1 MAKQLDFMETL
12 DAAERSPQLPAP
24 ATLARS
30 TDPQSSYD
38 AAARAVESGAIKAN
52 WSIIAAAVRIKA
64 NQGLDSRQL
73 ADRIGMDRH
82 EVARRVPEM
91 VERKILY
98 RPCPSSGP
106 LTIYPGE
113 RIDDV

>member
-1 MAKQLDFMETL
+1 MTKQLDFMETL
-12 DAAERSPQLPAP
+12 DEAERSPQIPAP
-24 ATLARS
+24 VTLARS

-38 AAARAVESGAIKAN
+38 AATRAVESGAIKAN
-52 WSIIAAAVRIKA
+52 WAIIAAAVRIKA